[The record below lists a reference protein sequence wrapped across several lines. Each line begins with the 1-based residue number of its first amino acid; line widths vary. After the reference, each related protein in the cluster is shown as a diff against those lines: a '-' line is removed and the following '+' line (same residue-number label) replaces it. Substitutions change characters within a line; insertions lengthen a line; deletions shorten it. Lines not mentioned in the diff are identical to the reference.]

1 MNSLV
6 WMLYLADV
14 IGGLG
19 FVAAAVCILGMMSG
33 GTLSIMWALDAVAG
47 WRQDK
52 NRTMPTV
59 LKRILIVA
67 GIAAAITVLLPDKR
81 TIYAKAAMMV
91 GDEFIAT
98 EEYTLLREILRA
110 ELRKL
115 AGTEPKK

>member
-33 GTLSIMWALDAVAG
+33 GTLSIMWALDAVDG

-52 NRTMPTV
+52 NRT
-59 LKRILIVA
+59 ILIVA